1 MAMAKEDWTKS
12 SLKKLTIKKFHS
24 HSKKTFKKNLIDV
37 KQDCKYKST
46 KILTNFV
53 PRIGPKKSFCKPSLF
68 ILNPN
73 EIPSKKYS
81 EDTGDKNLFFVSNL
95 ESEDNSSNM
104 ESSEED
110 KIKNENDK
118 KIELNNNE
126 LDELKNDEI
135 INDNLN
141 KNKLNFNSDF
151 NCELKSNIENNNNE
165 KLNNS
170 NCNNNINIIDNEN
183 QNNNYLSILDILA
196 MTKK

>member
-1 MAMAKEDWTKS
+1 MAMAKEDWANS
-12 SLKKLTIKKFHS
+12 NLKKSNIKKFHS
-24 HSKKTFKKNLIDV
+24 HSKKTIKKNLIDV
-37 KQDCKYKST
+37 KQESKYKST

-73 EIPSKKYS
+73 EKPLYS
-81 EDTGDKNLFFVSNL
+81 EDTGNKNLHFISDS

-104 ESSEED
+104 ESSEEN
-110 KIKNENDK
+110 KIKNEYDE
-118 KIELNNNE
+118 KIGTNNNE

-135 INDNLN
+135 INNNQN
-141 KNKLNFNSDF
+141 KNEMDFNSDF
-151 NCELKSNIENNNNE
+151 NFELKSNIENNNNE
-165 KLNNS
+165 KLNDN

-196 MTKK
+196 LTKK